1 MKTKDAFPR
10 FAVLAALVLAASS
23 AMAAQVNFFEPTGE
37 AGLVT
42 VQATGWI
49 SFACQGA
56 TAEGIDCSGTYSS
69 GQTGNYNG
77 TAGLLEPDGS
87 NVISD
92 TVFINWA
99 GAQGIASVN
108 LLFTSDTKNNLGVL
122 PAGAIGLIENGQLQ
136 DLTSFF
142 NFQSG
147 DLTVLPA
154 DIFIGVMSDVS
165 DTVPEPGTLAL
176 LGLGFAGLAWRRRR
190 Q

>member
-1 MKTKDAFPR
+1 MKIKDAFHTL
-10 FAVLAALVLAASS
+10 AVAASLVLVASS
-23 AMAAQVNFFEPTGE
+23 AIAAQVNFFEPTGE
-37 AGLVT
+37 TGLVS
-42 VQATGWI
+42 VQASNWI
-49 SFACQGA
+49 TFACQGA
-56 TAEGIDCSGTYSS
+56 TAESINCSGTYSS

-108 LLFTSDTKNNLGVL
+108 LLFTSDTNNNLGIL

-136 DLTSFF
+136 DLTAFF

-154 DIFIGVMSDVS
+154 ELFIGVRSDVS
-165 DTVPEPGTLAL
+165 ETVPEPGTLAL
-176 LGLGFAGLAWRRRR
+176 LGLGIAGLAWRRRR